1 MITETRYVIRRK
13 HLYCTGF
20 VEPGRAG
27 SFDPSSGKTL
37 SKDGESLDPW
47 SSPMHECV
55 RLASAYSR
63 ETHPDLFVQVA
74 PLLWA
79 IFEPHYRVQV
89 VSPCEK
95 DPEGEWIVQSNS
107 QMAYTWENY
116 SSAESIARRMSDTVV
131 EARTVKVEERG
142 KRKMRA

>member
-13 HLYCTGF
+13 GIYCTGF
-20 VEPGRAG
+20 VEVLYKDQE
-27 SFDPSSGKTL
+27 SFN
-37 SKDGESLDPW
+37 PW
-47 SSPMHECV
+47 TSPMHECV
-55 RLASAYSR
+55 RLVSVHSR

-79 IFEPHYRVQV
+79 IFEPYYRVQV

-107 QMAYTWENY
+107 QMAYTWDAWNV
-116 SSAESIARRMSDTVV
+116 AESVAKRMSDTVV
-131 EARTVKVEERG
+131 EPRTVKVEERG
-142 KRKMRA
+142 KRKRSA